1 MTPLGVTS
9 SIPTFASKGAPEGE
23 ERQKRIK
30 NAFAEITAEN
40 FTNLKKETDPV
51 TGSTGGPKQGEP
63 NRPTPRHTIIKIAKV
78 KERNLKVARGKKKK
92 KKKKSHIQGNAHKAI
107 S

>member
-1 MTPLGVTS
+1 MHQ
-9 SIPTFASKGAPEGE
+9 KGK

-40 FTNLKKETDPV
+40 FTNLKNETDPG

-92 KKKKSHIQGNAHKAI
+92 KQSHIQGNPHKAT